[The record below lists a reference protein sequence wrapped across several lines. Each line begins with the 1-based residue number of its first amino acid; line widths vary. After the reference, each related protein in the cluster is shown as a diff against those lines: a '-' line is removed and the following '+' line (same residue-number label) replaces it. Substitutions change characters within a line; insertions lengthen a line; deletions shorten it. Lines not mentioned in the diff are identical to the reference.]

1 MAGKIPY
8 KPEGYHT
15 VTPYLVVK
23 DVAKLIE
30 FIKHAFDGKL
40 TEQMD
45 QPDGNITHAE
55 MRIGD
60 SVVMMGQ
67 ASENEPP
74 TTTMLYL
81 YLEDTDAAYR
91 QSLSA
96 GASSLREPRDEFYGD
111 RSAGVKDAFGNQWW
125 MATHIEEVPPEEM
138 QRRAAARAA
147 QPG

>member
-45 QPDGNITHAE
+45 QPDGSITHAE

-125 MATHIEEVPPEEM
+125 MATHIEEVSPEEM